1 MINVVNS
8 LMTRVQCWLVHVI
21 IYNRLIIMKQKNKN
35 STLKHETQISLKQT
49 VSINENITLLLKSTF
64 VF

>member
-21 IYNRLIIMKQKNKN
+21 IYNHLIIMKQKNKN

-49 VSINENITLLLKSTF
+49 VLINENITLLLKTTF

>member
-1 MINVVNS
+1 
-8 LMTRVQCWLVHVI
+8 
-21 IYNRLIIMKQKNKN
+21 MKQKLNKN
-35 STLKHETQISLKQT
+35 STLKHETQISLTQT